1 MEFYLKVNT
10 QLQTSNKMAKGNIQL
25 DDVELKSKKHTDKE
39 IYDSVTIKIGEK
51 GNEAVVK
58 GDCVVIFP
66 SKYEGN
72 TVSIWFNAEKHKEKS
87 QVFGIGVYPR
97 E

>member
-10 QLQTSNKMAKGNIQL
+10 QLQTSNKMGKRNVEIE
-25 DDVELKSKKHTDKE
+25 DVELKSKKHNDKQ
-39 IYDSVTIKIGEK
+39 IYDSVTITIGEK
-51 GNEAVVK
+51 GGEAVLK

-72 TVSIWFNAEKHKEKS
+72 TVIFKS
-87 QVFGIGVYPR
+87 
-97 E
+97 